1 MKKATSILE
10 LNEIFKDSLNLEE
23 ILLQLLQ
30 KRFITRRALELAV
43 KYSEENR
50 DELLNVLIKASEDVY
65 PDTIETV
72 EITKVITHQTL
83 QYLRSK
89 SLPTNLYKNS
99 YINNIQIQS
108 YFSIN
113 RIQLN
118 NLKDKKEI
126 YLVGEN
132 GDGKTIILQALALAY
147 KDNNKL
153 TLLADKYIDNIKD
166 TYNLDILEEKYINN
180 NLFAYG
186 INRNKTDADDKD
198 TSGYSGLFDTST
210 KNATTSLNRP
220 QDLFI
225 LNNSL
230 TNDFKEKIEKLLDNK
245 ITIKQEDNKTT
256 FFESKKEIDF
266 KMLSEGYK
274 STIIWLSDLVSR
286 LIENQPK
293 VTKIEDFKAVVLV
306 DEIDLYLHPK
316 WRYKFVYNLRK
327 IFPKIQFI
335 MTTHSPTTILGAS
348 KDAVFY
354 NVYKDEDGYTQ
365 LSEQYDDISDYSAN
379 ILITSPLFN
388 MDSAKARSYND
399 KENYLSD
406 DDFKK
411 HQLAKKIDLMLE
423 NDDDK
428 DIKLDI
434 LKQLEEYDEGI

>member
-1 MKKATSILE
+1 MKKIDK
-10 LNEIFKDSLNLEE
+10 NNYIHH
-23 ILLQLLQ
+23 
-30 KRFITRRALELAV
+30 
-43 KYSEENR
+43 
-50 DELLNVLIKASEDVY
+50 
-65 PDTIETV
+65 IE
-72 EITKVITHQTL
+72 
-83 QYLRSK
+83 
-89 SLPTNLYKNS
+89 
-99 YINNIQIQS
+99 INN

-113 RIQLN
+113 KTQLN
-118 NLKDKKEI
+118 NLQDKKEI

-132 GDGKTIILQALALAY
+132 GDGKTILLQAFALAY
-147 KDNNKL
+147 KDKEDL
-153 TLLADKYIDNIKD
+153 PILAANYIKEIKND
-166 TYNLDILEEKYINN
+166 YHLNILEEEPYIND

-198 TSGYSGLFDTST
+198 DSGYSGLFDTST

-225 LNNSL
+225 LNSTI
-230 TNDFKEKIEKLLDNK
+230 TNQFKKKLERLLDNK
-245 ITIKQEDNKTT
+245 VTISQKNTKTL
-256 FFESKKEIDF
+256 FYESGKKIEF

-274 STIIWLSDLVSR
+274 STIIWLSDLVFR
-286 LIENQPK
+286 LIENQPDI
-293 VTKIEDFKAVVLV
+293 TMLEDFKAVVLV

-354 NVYKDEDGYTQ
+354 NVYKDEGGHTQ

-428 DIKLDI
+428 DIRLDI